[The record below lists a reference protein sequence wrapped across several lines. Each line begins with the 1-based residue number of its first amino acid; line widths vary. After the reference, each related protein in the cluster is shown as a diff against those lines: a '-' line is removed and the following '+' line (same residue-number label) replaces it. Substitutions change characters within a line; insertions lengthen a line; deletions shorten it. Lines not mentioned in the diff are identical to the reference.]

1 MEGAD
6 LQGPFQLK
14 HLMFHEIRV
23 NVAMETSERI
33 CDSTDVTEE
42 SPEEAAGVR
51 GALPTP
57 CHPRGPGAKGTRH
70 VPRMPP

>member
-1 MEGAD
+1 MGGAD
-6 LQGPFQLK
+6 LRGPFQLK

-23 NVAMETSERI
+23 NVAMETSERL
-33 CDSTDVTEE
+33 CDGADVTEE

-57 CHPRGPGAKGTRH
+57 RRPQDPGAKGTCH
-70 VPRMPP
+70 VPHTPP